1 MILVIGNKEGIT
13 RIEDNMSV
21 AEVEYIAQ
29 FDAVASGGV
38 LGKVSNNITITMEII
53 LLFFKQKNRCYHI
66 QIKFIHVRL

>member
-38 LGKVSNNITITMEII
+38 LGKVSINSIS
-53 LLFFKQKNRCYHI
+53 LGYL
-66 QIKFIHVRL
+66 